1 MQYKEYY
8 QSALRHLDVCKTL
21 MESLDS
27 MNSKGHLTAKRER
40 LKLDIYYLTLIPQ
53 HFDLN

>member
-27 MNSKGHLTAKRER
+27 MNSKGHLTAKKRTIKVGHI
-40 LKLDIYYLTLIPQ
+40 LSKWICD
-53 HFDLN
+53 